1 MAEHLSFGS
10 VLLEAT
16 VRYQER
22 HCSIAD
28 HGGAWDNVFHD
39 DDEAVPVT

>member
-10 VLLEAT
+10 VLLEAA
-16 VRYQER
+16 VRYWER

-28 HGGAWDNVFHD
+28 HGGG
-39 DDEAVPVT
+39 